1 MKAVCVDSYVDPLG
15 DLTKRIRAA
24 EGSRFMIRFVP
35 GFIAAIGAFWVPKA
49 TAWLDSL
56 WLEMLVY
63 LGVYALLAVSVDTAM
78 KRYGQKG

>member
-1 MKAVCVDSYVDPLG
+1 
-15 DLTKRIRAA
+15 
-24 EGSRFMIRFVP
+24 MIRFVP
-35 GFIAAIGAFWVPKA
+35 GFVAAIGAFWAPKA

-56 WLEMLVY
+56 WIELLVY